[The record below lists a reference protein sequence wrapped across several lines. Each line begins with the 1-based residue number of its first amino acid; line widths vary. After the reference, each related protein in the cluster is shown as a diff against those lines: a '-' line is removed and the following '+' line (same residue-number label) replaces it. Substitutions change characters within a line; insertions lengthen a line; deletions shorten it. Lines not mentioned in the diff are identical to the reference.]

1 MNDDLPEGIS
11 LGTMQAPLSWI
22 YSHTVRF
29 LGAVKVSVRDGQ
41 GFVLIRKGEAVAYF
55 FRYGEITLRG
65 NAAREYLSSMEVL
78 EITLCKYTDGEFAA
92 TVAWCRAEEVPVHD
106 EEHDKSPD
114 SPFPHEE
121 EEAHSLSASLP
132 PQEDGVR
139 LMARCTEEEMTVLAG
154 TPPEGLSCAD
164 IAASLWESE
173 SLLDSLKAGE
183 ISYFILE
190 TSAGCF
196 CAVPSG
202 DSVFC
207 VLTEPGVPV
216 GRVRSLV
223 QGLLSEQ

>member
-11 LGTMQAPLSWI
+11 FGTMQAPLSWI

-29 LGAVKVSVRDGQ
+29 LGMVKVAVRDGQ

-65 NAAREYLSSMEVL
+65 NAAREYLSSIEDL
-78 EITLCKYTDGEFAA
+78 EMTLCKYTEDEFAA
-92 TVAWCRAEEVPVHD
+92 AVAWCGAEEVPVHD
-106 EEHDKSPD
+106 NGPEDVPVS
-114 SPFPHEE
+114 SSSQPHET
-121 EEAHSLSASLP
+121 HHVLVSFQ
-132 PQEDGVR
+132 PQEEGVR
-139 LMARCTEEEMTVLAG
+139 MMARCTEEEMTVLAG
-154 TPPEGLSCAD
+154 APPEGLAGAD
-164 IAASLWESE
+164 IAAALWESE
-173 SLLDSLKAGE
+173 SLLDALNAGE
-183 ISYFILE
+183 IAYFILE
-190 TSAGCF
+190 TSAGRF

-202 DSVFC
+202 GSIFC